1 MNFIKAKTARE
12 IVNEYCNG
20 ALKRFMENL
29 NDAIEEQAHLGCN
42 GVPIDI
48 SEMNNNDQGFILAF
62 LKEQGYTIE
71 KSTSVR
77 GVRYWVKW

>member
-12 IVNEYCNG
+12 IVNEYCNE

-29 NDAIEEQAHLGCN
+29 NDAIEEQARLGCS
-42 GVPIDI
+42 GVPMDI
-48 SEMNNNDQGFILAF
+48 SAMSINDQNFILAF
-62 LKEQGYTIE
+62 LKERGYTIE
-71 KSTSVR
+71 KNPSAR